1 MKIGLLMLPFV
12 CAAAV
17 AMAAD
22 EREPVMAPEPSGA
35 APGMSPPHY
44 RMINS
49 KKKILPGGDLRQCLE
64 LKTSREIIRCSERAA
79 KNNRASSASQRAF
92 KPGHEVNKS
101 WVHLESGR

>member
-1 MKIGLLMLPFV
+1 MIKLLAGFTFTSGACWLIWIQGDRMKIGLLMLPFV

-64 LKTSREIIRCSERAA
+64 LKTSREIIRCSEMRR
-79 KNNRASSASQRAF
+79 K
-92 KPGHEVNKS
+92 K
-101 WVHLESGR
+101 

>member
-12 CAAAV
+12 CVAAV

-22 EREPVMAPEPSGA
+22 EREPVVAPEPGGA

-49 KKKILPGGDLRQCLE
+49 KKALFEKLSDQDEEVFKTLSRQE
-64 LKTSREIIRCSERAA
+64 LIELL
-79 KNNRASSASQRAF
+79 Q
-92 KPGHEVNKS
+92 
-101 WVHLESGR
+101 

>member
-1 MKIGLLMLPFV
+1 MKIGLLVLPFV

-64 LKTSREIIRCSERAA
+64 LKTSREIIRCSETRR
-79 KNNRASSASQRAF
+79 K
-92 KPGHEVNKS
+92 K
-101 WVHLESGR
+101 